1 MHYEIIYPSSILQTY
16 IKQYWYMEIDAIEA
30 TAQSQRLI
38 PTGCIEMCFQ
48 FAEGLLT
55 DKNNLQALA
64 SVSGQ
69 KNSFKDITPKGKLAM
84 LTVQFYPHAARLFFP
99 LPMSELQNQTLAL
112 NELWGKEAS
121 DLEEQLNNIK
131 PLQQKITILDSFLT
145 KRLIENKL
153 YDWNRMA
160 YNIQVINLH
169 KAEIGVN
176 KLAETACLS
185 RKQYERIFKEFVGL
199 SPKQFLKTVR
209 FQYSL
214 YLQQH
219 KKAENIA
226 DLAFQSG
233 YYDQAHMTNEYKEFS
248 GLSPKQY
255 FSGCDAVSDYF

>member
-1 MHYEIIYPSSILQTY
+1 MHYEIIQPSSLLQSY
-16 IKQYWYMEIDAIEA
+16 IKQYWYMEIDALEA
-30 TAQSQRLI
+30 TAQSQRII

-48 FAEGLLT
+48 FADGLLT
-55 DKNNLQALA
+55 DTNNIQAMA

-69 KNSFKDITPKGKLAM
+69 KSSFINITPQGKLAM
-84 LTVQFYPHAARLFFP
+84 LCVQFYPHAARLFFP
-99 LPMSELQNQTLAL
+99 LPMNELQNQTQAL
-112 NELWGKEAS
+112 NELWGKEAR
-121 DLEEQLNNIK
+121 DLEDQLNNLK
-131 PLQQKITILDSFLT
+131 FLQHKISLLEAFFMKKFMD
-145 KRLIENKL
+145 NKL
-153 YDWNRMA
+153 YNWKRIA
-160 YNIQVINLH
+160 RNIQLINWH

-176 KLAETACLS
+176 KLADSACLS
-185 RKQYERIFKEFVGL
+185 RKQYERIFKEFVGI

-219 KKAENIA
+219 QKAENMS